1 MKKSD
6 IKQYYVEDY
15 IYVNHEPCSVSK
27 EMWTAQ
33 EIIECL
39 INRTHM
45 GYEFDLKVKPNDVID
60 INNFI

>member
-15 IYVNHEPCSVSK
+15 IYVDHELYSVSK
-27 EMWTAQ
+27 EMWSAQ

-39 INRTHM
+39 IERTHM
-45 GYEFDLKVKPNDVID
+45 GYEYDLKVKLNDIIE